1 MENEIELDTRSEGR
15 RQQQSYY
22 VLPRYFFLIFIY
34 FFILS
39 GGVLFSP
46 FTEEG
51 GGGKRRKVLLLFFYV
66 FFLVDIF
73 FFFCV
78 SEPKAEVEFSNQLD
92 KVAWSVKVGSN
103 WKSAAMEADSS
114 VAYKVVDNV
123 TLGAKF
129 SVEKEALKTAFG
141 IKDYNFKFEWQR
153 NSDQTLVID
162 TDKKLESIKL
172 GGFATLRENYVGFAQ
187 VQWDKNNTKRLGW
200 EAGIEKRINDSSSLT
215 GISRQAS
222 AGSLLY
228 KGKIDKFEGHLAY
241 NFDLDKPP
249 AERHSLE
256 YKLCF
261 NF

>member
-1 MENEIELDTRSEGR
+1 MARFYADISKRYDKLFDKDTYHLNRAVNVNVTGDKVNWTLEAKADANNKVDSKLTVKHELFERENFQLETSVTKNPKFILTSTR
-15 RQQQSYY
+15 
-22 VLPRYFFLIFIY
+22 LPFAKTKFRLLCVATYFFLIFIY

-51 GGGKRRKVLLLFFYV
+51 GGKRRKVLLLFF
-66 FFLVDIF
+66 I
-73 FFFCV
+73 V

-153 NSDQTLVID
+153 NSDQTL
-162 TDKKLESIKL
+162 
-172 GGFATLRENYVGFAQ
+172 
-187 VQWDKNNTKRLGW
+187 
-200 EAGIEKRINDSSSLT
+200 
-215 GISRQAS
+215 
-222 AGSLLY
+222 
-228 KGKIDKFEGHLAY
+228 
-241 NFDLDKPP
+241 
-249 AERHSLE
+249 
-256 YKLCF
+256 
-261 NF
+261 